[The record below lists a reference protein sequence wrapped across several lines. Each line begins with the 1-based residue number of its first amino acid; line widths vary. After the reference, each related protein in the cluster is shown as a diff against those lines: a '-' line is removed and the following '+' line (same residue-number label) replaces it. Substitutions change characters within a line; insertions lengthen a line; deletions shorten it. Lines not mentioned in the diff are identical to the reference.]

1 MININIHLLPSQ
13 DDLLSLYEN
22 HRATVIGV
30 GGGRGAAKSA
40 GADRIALILM
50 MERAGFICCVV
61 MRNYDQVRKYHI
73 EPIKRDFPVLEKFY
87 RSSDSKLKLPVKD
100 TDGKEKFSEMDF
112 SYAES
117 LDDVKRR
124 FRSANYD
131 LIIVDQAEQ
140 FTWEEL
146 SEMGLAARSKHGT
159 AKVIL
164 LFNMGGIGIQ
174 DLRNRFGPVKKFN
187 ENENPDE
194 YAFLHVF
201 PQDNIEWSRQEL
213 AEDGYTEHDYYEVW
227 DSQRRF
233 DYFTTRA
240 AYGRKL
246 NALDSATRN
255 RDLLGS
261 WESLEGAY
269 FGRVFDYKATMNP
282 AEVCEGIIRPW
293 DHRWL
298 STDWGKTHYCSTH
311 WHGKSLLTPSE
322 VKKWL
327 GWDVP
332 RPLTVVST
340 YRRHIVN
347 EQTSSEVA
355 RGIIDKTPRHE
366 REQLKRYP
374 FSPEQF
380 GERDSEDT
388 VPIIIGRELA
398 KFGMPHPEPADNSR
412 KPGWLLMYELLNNT
426 RIWAMEPEQRTADDL
441 EKAGDTVWIISSECP
456 EALETIPVLMRNEKD
471 LDDVVKQDKGQAV
484 LAMDVAD
491 DCRYGLQST
500 LGAGRKPV
508 KVVHG
513 ESQVERLKKGD
524 YQSAYMAE
532 LTFRAQQG
540 GPQFQVSGRRR
551 R

>member
-1 MININIHLLPSQ
+1 MHEIKLQPKQAELL
-13 DDLLSLYEN
+13 DLIEN
-22 HRATVIGV
+22 SPATRIGV
-30 GGGRGAAKSA
+30 GGGRGAAKSG
-40 GADRIALILM
+40 GADRVALALM
-50 MERAGFICCVV
+50 MERSGFVCCIV
-61 MRNYDQVRKYHI
+61 MRNYDQVRKYHV
-73 EPIKRDFPVLEKFY
+73 EAMLRDYPVLEQFFRK
-87 RSSDSKLKLPVKD
+87 SDAKLKIPVGD
-100 TDGKEKFSEMDF
+100 RFSELDF

-117 LDDVKRR
+117 LEDVKRR

-146 SEMGLAARSKHGT
+146 SEMGLAARSKSTT
-159 AKVIL
+159 AKVIH

-174 DLRNRFGPVKKFN
+174 ELRNRYGPQKKFN
-187 ENENPDE
+187 DNEIPE
-194 YAFLHVF
+194 AYTFLHVY
-201 PQDNIEWSRQEL
+201 PWDNVEWARQGLE
-213 AEDGYTEHDYYEVW
+213 AEGLTEADYYAWTDE
-227 DSQRRF
+227 QRF
-233 DYFTTRA
+233 AYFTQHTE
-240 AYGRKL
+240 YGRTL
-246 NALDSATRN
+246 NALDDSVRA

-269 FGRVFDYKATMNP
+269 FGRVFDYKATMKS
-282 AEVCEGIIRPW
+282 AEVCESIIRPW
-293 DHRWL
+293 DVRWL
-298 STDWGKTHYCSTH
+298 STDWGKSHFCSTH
-311 WHGKSLLTPSE
+311 WHGKSLLNPSE

-355 RGIIDKTPRHE
+355 RGIVDKTPKHE
-366 REQLKRYP
+366 REKMKRYP

-388 VPIIIGRELA
+388 VPIIIGRELL
-398 KFGMPHPEPADNSR
+398 KFGMPHPERADNSR

-426 RIWAMEPEQRTADDL
+426 RIWALDADKRTPEDL
-441 EKAGDTVWIISSECP
+441 AKAGDTVWIISSECP
-456 EALETIPVLMRNEKD
+456 EALETIPVLMRNQKD

-491 DCRYGLQST
+491 DLRYGLQSM
-500 LGAGRKPV
+500 LGAMRKPD

-513 ESQVERLKKGD
+513 EAQLSRIERLD
-524 YQSAYMAE
+524 YQSAYFAE
-532 LTFRAQQG
+532 LTFRAQQAR
-540 GPQFQVSGRRR
+540 PEFQVSGRRR